1 MHSCSDNTIGKR
13 QGCQHFAMYPRID
26 VLPNGF
32 YYSKIQMSPAA
43 DSQIDKY
50 SRGKHSFPAK
60 CLHIA
65 STRGRGTKKVHRK
78 VDDDVFEGV
87 PCY

>member
-1 MHSCSDNTIGKR
+1 
-13 QGCQHFAMYPRID
+13 
-26 VLPNGF
+26 
-32 YYSKIQMSPAA
+32 MSPAA